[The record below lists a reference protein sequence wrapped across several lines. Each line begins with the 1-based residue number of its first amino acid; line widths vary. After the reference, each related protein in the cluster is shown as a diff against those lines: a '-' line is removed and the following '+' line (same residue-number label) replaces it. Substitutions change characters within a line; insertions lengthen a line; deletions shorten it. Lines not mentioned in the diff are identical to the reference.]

1 MGQPGWSNVQLFPY
15 ESIVRVKET
24 RGTETSKYP
33 EEEKETSIPKVAASE
48 MGRAQTEDLSSGLW
62 TPTRRRMHSG
72 SALESATAEGNSP
85 VREMHLSCGGSRVAP
100 DT

>member
-1 MGQPGWSNVQLFPY
+1 MGQPGWSNVQSFLC
-15 ESIVRVKET
+15 ESITQVKET

-48 MGRAQTEDLSSGLW
+48 MGRAQTEDLSSGLR
-62 TPTRRRMHSG
+62 TPIRRRIHSG

>member
-1 MGQPGWSNVQLFPY
+1 MGQPGWSNVQSFLY
-15 ESIVRVKET
+15 ESIVQVKET

-62 TPTRRRMHSG
+62 TPKRRRMHSG
-72 SALESATAEGNSP
+72 SALESAAAEGNSP
-85 VREMHLSCGGSRVAP
+85 VREMYSSCGVSRVAP

>member
-1 MGQPGWSNVQLFPY
+1 MGKPGGSHVPSLPD
-15 ESIVRVKET
+15 EKIVRIEGT

-62 TPTRRRMHSG
+62 TPIRRRIHSG
-72 SALESATAEGNSP
+72 SALESAAAEGNSP
-85 VREMHLSCGGSRVAP
+85 VREMYSSCGVSRVAP